1 MQDKEDTESTND
13 KKKKSQSDID
23 FQPIT
28 LFHEDGSTTVYPESH
43 KIASGGSKQIYK
55 LNGDDVIAVVGNNEN
70 TRPYIQS
77 EVDFANEL
85 RKMGLRTQD
94 YQAAEIE
101 MDNIRI
107 PVLKMASF
115 QSLAQNGHQV
125 RDQKNP
131 VSSAG
136 DSLIFGSKDNLA
148 SEEHWRKLMSPLVN
162 DIYIYLING
171 LNFAGD
177 SWNAVIEDTS
187 ETLVKE
193 QQASSLITD
202 RAQEIHLYFFDFGTS
217 AINPAA
223 LKTKYGFLDPEGRIS
238 EEFISHQVNK
248 MRDKVFSLIV
258 DTCSSQREYNSIILG
273 NKKMYEPVFEKIW
286 SEISNTL
293 CQKIKTHLEG
303 LSEEE
308 LFENFNTHSKET
320 ITKFRQLRLDREY
333 ALQQLKEMDEEL
345 PQQEVPLQVEEH
357 IKPQKEEEKNNKIDD
372 LMKNI
377 DITLDDFLNKINN
390 IDHHSSEAQTT
401 AERLY
406 SKLHHARSVYETQLK
421 TGMNENQ
428 ENIGP
433 SAAGRVFND
442 KCAKAIRKAMP
453 VLERDLGWGDYLLN
467 ILKVCANA
475 VIKGVTGTNNN
486 LLTPVQSELSM
497 AASATGKSLQSE
509 EMEETSLNQLKM

>member
-1 MQDKEDTESTND
+1 MHEKEDTESTND
-13 KKKKSQSDID
+13 KKKTNQSDID
-23 FQPIT
+23 YQPIT

-43 KIASGGSKQIYK
+43 QIASGGSKQIYK

-77 EVDFANEL
+77 EVDFANQL
-85 RKMGLRTQD
+85 RKMGLRTQA

-107 PVLKMASF
+107 PVLKMPSF
-115 QSLAQNGHQV
+115 QYLAQNGHQV
-125 RDQKNP
+125 RDQKNSR
-131 VSSAG
+131 SSAG
-136 DSLIFGSKDNLA
+136 DSLIFGSKDNLV

-187 ETLVKE
+187 ETPVKGQE
-193 QQASSLITD
+193 ASSLITD

-248 MRDKVFSLIV
+248 MKDKVFSLIV

-293 CQKIKTHLEG
+293 GQKIKTHLEG

-333 ALQQLKEMDEEL
+333 ALQQLKKMDEEL

-406 SKLHHARSVYETQLK
+406 SKLHHARIVYETQLK

-428 ENIGP
+428 EKIST
-433 SAAGRVFND
+433 SAAWALFN
-442 KCAKAIRKAMP
+442 KQCTKAINKAMP

-467 ILKVCANA
+467 ILKTCANA
-475 VIKGVTGTNNN
+475 VFKTVTGSRNNFF
-486 LLTPVQSELSM
+486 TPVQSESSIT
-497 AASATGKSLQSE
+497 ASTAGDTLESE
-509 EMEETSLNQLKM
+509 EIKEIALNKKR